1 MTRLLNR
8 LNNNNNNNNNNEH
21 QEKPSQQVNTHGTI
35 EQGDVKRTLK
45 KEELQWNNSI
55 LKQRMAFYLVGSGGY
70 CGTMEGANCT
80 PNLLELKSPCILL
93 SSLNMYNTNRKTLSE
108 VISQ

>member
-21 QEKPSQQVNTHGTI
+21 QEKPSQQVNTHGTF

-45 KEELQWNNSI
+45 K
-55 LKQRMAFYLVGSGGY
+55 RGVA
-70 CGTMEGANCT
+70 ME
-80 PNLLELKSPCILL
+80 
-93 SSLNMYNTNRKTLSE
+93 
-108 VISQ
+108 

>member
-21 QEKPSQQVNTHGTI
+21 QEKPSQQVNTHGTF

-55 LKQRMAFYLVGSGGY
+55 LKQRMAFYLVGSGGD
-70 CGTMEGANCT
+70 CGTMEGANFT

-93 SSLNMYNTNRKTLSE
+93 TSLNMYITQTGKHYPK
-108 VISQ
+108 